1 MSRFARLAAAPSLLA
16 GFGLARLG
24 SRLGSRTLSRHGI
37 DLLGLGLRLRRPEP
51 STAAPVAEIESDFHS
66 SDGVRLRWYGW
77 NLAQGRVPVVLHH
90 GFAANA
96 HANWVVPGVVTALV
110 DAGLPVLAID
120 ARGHGRSEAPAGQ
133 ERYGESRMASDLLEL
148 LRAQAVRRFDL
159 VGYSMGAV
167 VSLLLAA
174 RLAAESEGAPR
185 LRRLVVGGVG
195 EGVLE
200 CGGVD
205 TRAVPAEALAQALLL
220 DDPAQISHPGL
231 LLFRLFAERMGGD
244 RRALAA
250 QARALHRQPIAL
262 DAIEVPSLVIA
273 GQKDPLARRAER
285 LAQALPNARFAPVP
299 GDHLGAVA
307 RPELRAALLQFL
319 TAPDSGAT
327 APAAP

>member
-1 MSRFARLAAAPSLLA
+1 MSLLARFMATPSLIAGFGFARL
-16 GFGLARLG
+16 GDRIG
-24 SRLGSRTLSRHGI
+24 SRALSRSGI
-37 DLLGLGLRLRRPEP
+37 DLLSLGLRLRRPNTA
-51 STAAPVAEIESDFHS
+51 STPLPPDVESDFHS

-77 NLAQGRVPVVLHH
+77 NLRREGVPVVLHH
-90 GFAANA
+90 GFAASA
-96 HANWVVPGVVTALV
+96 HANWVMSGIVQALV
-110 DAGLPVLAID
+110 DAGLSVLAID
-120 ARGHGRSEAPAGQ
+120 ARGHGRSEAPANA
-133 ERYGESRMASDLLEL
+133 ERYGEPRMAADLLEL
-148 LRAQAVRRFDL
+148 LRAQGIQRFDL

-174 RLAAESEGAPR
+174 RLAIEAQDAPK
-185 LRRLVVGGVG
+185 LRRLVIGGVG
-195 EGVLE
+195 EGVIE

-205 TRAVPAEALAQALLL
+205 TRAVPAKALAQALLL
-220 DDPAQISHPGL
+220 DEPAQIAHPGL

-250 QARALHRQPIAL
+250 QAAALHRQPIPL
-262 DAIEVPSLVIA
+262 DVIEVPSLVIA
-273 GQKDPLARRAER
+273 GQKDPLARRADR

-319 TAPDSGAT
+319 TASDSEPT